1 VLSFPFNKSATS
13 STFRGL
19 MEELEENLPSLDH
32 GPPAERRAVGKR
44 KNLPGTRN
52 IIYPPIK

>member
-19 MEELEENLPSLDH
+19 KKEEKNCNPLTTALL
-32 GPPAERRAVGKR
+32 AERRAVGKT
-44 KNLPGTRN
+44 N
-52 IIYPPIK
+52 

>member
-19 MEELEENLPSLDH
+19 KNKEEKEEGKNCNPLTTALL
-32 GPPAERRAVGKR
+32 AERRAVGKR
-44 KNLPGTRN
+44 GGR
-52 IIYPPIK
+52 IC